1 MNKAH
6 AVAFALLSIALSPV
20 ATTAAAPAATPAA
33 AGAATQTCAGGPA
46 SATIAA
52 PWYPVVPKIVEEQGF
67 GAPYGSA
74 DVVIVLDEHSKVTQA
89 LIVSSTRN
97 AMLDRAAL
105 TAARETKYAL
115 GPASCT
121 SGTTAFIIR
130 VNFDPAR

>member
-6 AVAFALLSIALSPV
+6 AVAVALLSLGLSPV
-20 ATTAAAPAATPAA
+20 ATTAEALASTPAAT
-33 AGAATQTCAGGPA
+33 GAATQTCAGGPA
-46 SATIAA
+46 SATIVT
-52 PWYPVVPKIVEEQGF
+52 PWYPVVPRIVEEQGF

-74 DVVIVLDEHSKVTQA
+74 DVVVVLDEHSKVTQA

-97 AMLDRAAL
+97 SMLDRAAL

-115 GPASCT
+115 GPTSCT

-130 VNFDPAR
+130 VSFDPTR